1 VNEQPTGWLPPIGTD
16 GVLGEAVGH
25 APSARRGTSA
35 RACGASARLRKA
47 HEEAGYS
54 PPRAEGAREVWNHGP
69 AGSGKGA
76 QAAEFTGRRGGGH
89 RSGDAEVLD
98 LLALKGGALPSGVIR
113 REGRHIANRELDE
126 LDDMTHQS
134 AMEYPNAARMAIS
147 LVHPDRYW
155 SMKRSP

>member
-1 VNEQPTGWLPPIGTD
+1 MVPQPAYGRRTKRVATRRREQ
-16 GVLGEAVGH
+16 
-25 APSARRGTSA
+25 R
-35 RACGASARLRKA
+35 
-47 HEEAGYS
+47 
-54 PPRAEGAREVWNHGP
+54 AREVWNHGP

>member
-1 VNEQPTGWLPPIGTD
+1 M
-16 GVLGEAVGH
+16 H
-25 APSARRGTSA
+25 
-35 RACGASARLRKA
+35 
-47 HEEAGYS
+47 H
-54 PPRAEGAREVWNHGP
+54 
-69 AGSGKGA
+69 
-76 QAAEFTGRRGGGH
+76 RRGGERQRGLVVPQPASGRRTKRLATRRREQRARTRCGTTAQRAPGKEH
-89 RSGDAEVLD
+89 RQLSLQAGGEVVNRSGDAEVLD